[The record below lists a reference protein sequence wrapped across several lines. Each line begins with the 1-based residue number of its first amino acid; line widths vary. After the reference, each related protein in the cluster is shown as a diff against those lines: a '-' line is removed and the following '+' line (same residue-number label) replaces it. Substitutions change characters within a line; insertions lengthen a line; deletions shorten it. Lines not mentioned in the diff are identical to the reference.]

1 MASLDS
7 MNPNQAKGLAPKQQV
22 ELAVRMTVKMLDEG
36 GGMKVIGDALK
47 QSRDPAQVVG
57 QFLAQIV
64 GQLAEQLQKQF
75 NIDPA
80 IFLTKG
86 GWLDKILD
94 YIESQLGLPSEFSD
108 QVYGN
113 VLETVKAAALGG
125 ENPEQPQGNVPN
137 NAGPQAQGAVQA
149 QGQLPPGG
157 PAPAQ
162 PGRMGLGG

>member
-1 MASLDS
+1 MALDS
-7 MNPNQAKGLAPKQQV
+7 MNPNQAKGLNPKQQV

-36 GGMKVIGDALK
+36 GGIKVIGDALK

-75 NIDPA
+75 NVDPA

-86 GWLDKILD
+86 GWLDIILD
-94 YIESQLGLPSEFSD
+94 YIEAELGLPSEFSD

-113 VLETVKAAALGG
+113 VLETVKAAAQGG
-125 ENPEQPQGNVPN
+125 ENPEQAPQQGAAPQGNVPS
-137 NAGPQAQGAVQA
+137 NAGGPAQ
-149 QGQLPPGG
+149 QGLPPGA